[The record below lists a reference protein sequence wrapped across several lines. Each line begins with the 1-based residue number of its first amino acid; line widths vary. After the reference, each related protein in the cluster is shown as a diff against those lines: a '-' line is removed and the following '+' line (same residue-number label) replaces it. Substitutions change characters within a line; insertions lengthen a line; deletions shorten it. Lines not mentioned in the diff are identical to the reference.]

1 MKRICR
7 MYGIEGGCT
16 SKEAAELAAAYSGT
30 DISKIAELFD
40 KAVYGEQELD
50 EQEKETIMEEYVQ
63 AYKLY
68 MEKKK
73 LRRKPANSQ

>member
-1 MKRICR
+1 

-30 DISKIAELFD
+30 NISRSAELFD
-40 KAVYGEQELD
+40 KAVYGEQELNK
-50 EQEKETIMEEYVQ
+50 EEKEIIMEEYVQ

-68 MEKKK
+68 MESKKI
-73 LRRKPANSQ
+73 RRKPANSQ